1 MLRLLGQ
8 PPVKN
13 MAHDRLHSVQLQDSL
28 VDMQLD
34 YLCIL
39 LDQASMADVY
49 EPVVYHQLIQELVR
63 LIHL

>member
-1 MLRLLGQ
+1 
-8 PPVKN
+8 

-39 LDQASMADVY
+39 LHQASLAEVY
-49 EPVVYHQLIQELVR
+49 RPGVYYQLIQELVR
-63 LIHL
+63 LALIYL

>member
-1 MLRLLGQ
+1 
-8 PPVKN
+8 

-28 VDMQLD
+28 VYMHLD

-39 LDQASMADVY
+39 LYQASQAEVY
-49 EPVVYHQLIQELVR
+49 GPVVNYQLIQDLVW

>member
-1 MLRLLGQ
+1 
-8 PPVKN
+8 
-13 MAHDRLHSVQLQDSL
+13 MAHDRLHSIELQDSL
-28 VDMQLD
+28 VNMHLD

>member
-1 MLRLLGQ
+1 
-8 PPVKN
+8 

-28 VDMQLD
+28 VDIHLD

-39 LDQASMADVY
+39 LDQASLAEVY
-49 EPVVYHQLIQELVR
+49 GPGVYYQLIQALVR